1 MLHGIILMSLIIYCE
16 DFVFYL
22 IDSSSFLSVRN
33 IILVASSSHIFLF
46 VTGTIGIVDYTNYDD
61 MKYAVSPYGI
71 AWSICVNH
79 FILQLFLV
87 CFYLTSAI
95 PDLGLSLSV
104 TVISTPI

>member
-61 MKYAVSPYGI
+61 MKYAIKKLDDTEFRNAFGRAYIRVGFVACY
-71 AWSICVNH
+71 
-79 FILQLFLV
+79 
-87 CFYLTSAI
+87 
-95 PDLGLSLSV
+95 
-104 TVISTPI
+104 